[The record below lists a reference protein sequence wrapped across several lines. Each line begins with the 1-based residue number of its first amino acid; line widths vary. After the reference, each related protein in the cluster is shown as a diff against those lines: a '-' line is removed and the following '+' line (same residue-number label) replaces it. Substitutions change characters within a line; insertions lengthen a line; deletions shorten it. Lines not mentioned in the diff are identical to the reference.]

1 METKKNISYV
11 DFRDEFANIGCFSVN
26 QIKIWNEK
34 FDRNNLGRW
43 EKQGKVI
50 RLRQGYYTFPS
61 AKEDADA
68 PFYFANKL
76 YAPSY
81 VSLYS
86 ALSFYGMIPE
96 GVVQLTSITSKK
108 TAFFENPIGQ
118 FSYRSVKP
126 ELMFGYTIEKSNLHK
141 QWSVLLAFPEKALL
155 DLLYLNPHY
164 KTAEDLKELRLDIDF
179 MQEELQIDRLDEYLS
194 IFKSKIMEQK
204 VALLKG
210 VYL

>member
-1 METKKNISYV
+1 METKRNISYV
-11 DFRDEFANIGCFSVN
+11 DFRDTFAPIGCFSIH
-26 QIKIWNEK
+26 QIMTWNER

-81 VSLYS
+81 ISLHS

-96 GVVQLTSITSKK
+96 GVVQITSITSRK
-108 TAFFENPIGQ
+108 TAFFDNPIGQ

-126 ELMFGYTIEKSNLHK
+126 ELMFGYSIEKSDLH
-141 QWSVLLAFPEKALL
+141 QRWSVLLAFPEKALL

-164 KTAEDLKELRLDIDF
+164 KTATDLQELRLDIDF
-179 MQEELQIDRLDEYLS
+179 MHEELKVDRLDEYLS
-194 IFKSKIMEQK
+194 LFKSKVMEEK
-204 VALLKG
+204 VSLLKG

>member
-1 METKKNISYV
+1 
-11 DFRDEFANIGCFSVN
+11 
-26 QIKIWNEK
+26 
-34 FDRNNLGRW
+34 
-43 EKQGKVI
+43 
-50 RLRQGYYTFPS
+50 LRQGYYTFPS

-81 VSLYS
+81 ISLHS

-96 GVVQLTSITSKK
+96 GVVQITSITSRK
-108 TAFFENPIGQ
+108 TAFFDNPIGQ

-126 ELMFGYTIEKSNLHK
+126 ELMFGYSIEKSNLHP
-141 QWSVLLAFPEKALL
+141 QWGVLLALPEKALL

-164 KTAEDLKELRLDIDF
+164 KTAADLQELRLDIDF
-179 MQEELQIDRLDEYLS
+179 MHDELKVDRLDEYLS
-194 IFKSKIMEQK
+194 LFKSKVMEEK
-204 VALLKG
+204 ISLLKG